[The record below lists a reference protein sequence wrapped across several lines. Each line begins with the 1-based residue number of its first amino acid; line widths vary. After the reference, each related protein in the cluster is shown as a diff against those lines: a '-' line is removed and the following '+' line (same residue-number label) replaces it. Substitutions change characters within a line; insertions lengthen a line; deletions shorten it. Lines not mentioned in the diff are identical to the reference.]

1 MKVSHCCEAK
11 VLLFCVLNADCTLNV
26 EILHKICA
34 RVIGDFG
41 QILRIVVFGRDVE
54 AKPSKAMVEFDTTS
68 TASFTKEALDG
79 AEVETESCT
88 LRLNVYFAK
97 TKSLQIKT
105 SNEYRRDF
113 SLDGLMPKK
122 HFKVGNVSESEDI
135 TSDEF
140 DEILLK
146 LNEAEMELDAAHKYI
161 RELQSQLGSLNELF
175 KYREE
180 EVTRQNTRLKK
191 YQDSLVCELTKTTEE
206 NKQINYQLENFK
218 HDKEQREIRM
228 EIISKDYCE
237 IVDKIQIQEKSINDL
252 IEENKKLNADKSE
265 LDKKCRFKEIGSMHS
280 VKENLRATR
289 KKLARES
296 QESIEN
302 KEDFLKKIEVTELI
316 CADLKKTIK
325 IKDRELSKKSKEIE
339 GTKECMKQAND
350 QIAKLRQM
358 ISELKS
364 KNVELA
370 CEQENIKKR
379 YDLLE
384 YGVDCT
390 DKPIIKQEPQLI
402 EVESGRQCQVRQ
414 LEEGRII
421 AGDFDSGD
429 LFSGSLLIKQE
440 SIDSHPLHRDY

>member
-54 AKPSKAMVEFDTTS
+54 AKPVKAMVEFDTTS

-113 SLDGLMPKK
+113 SHDGLIPKK

-175 KYREE
+175 K
-180 EVTRQNTRLKK
+180 VIL
-191 YQDSLVCELTKTTEE
+191 SLSHKVP
-206 NKQINYQLENFK
+206 
-218 HDKEQREIRM
+218 
-228 EIISKDYCE
+228 S
-237 IVDKIQIQEKSINDL
+237 
-252 IEENKKLNADKSE
+252 
-265 LDKKCRFKEIGSMHS
+265 
-280 VKENLRATR
+280 
-289 KKLARES
+289 
-296 QESIEN
+296 
-302 KEDFLKKIEVTELI
+302 FL
-316 CADLKKTIK
+316 
-325 IKDRELSKKSKEIE
+325 
-339 GTKECMKQAND
+339 
-350 QIAKLRQM
+350 
-358 ISELKS
+358 
-364 KNVELA
+364 
-370 CEQENIKKR
+370 
-379 YDLLE
+379 
-384 YGVDCT
+384 
-390 DKPIIKQEPQLI
+390 
-402 EVESGRQCQVRQ
+402 
-414 LEEGRII
+414 
-421 AGDFDSGD
+421 
-429 LFSGSLLIKQE
+429 
-440 SIDSHPLHRDY
+440 